1 MGYYER
7 LNEILAST
15 LEDKNRSMEVNSLK
29 ETAKLAKIIID
40 NTPSITKESFE
51 EYVSLNDSINIVG
64 DFLYNLNDNYS
75 SMYFNILQEKNIYK
89 GKEEPSVE
97 FIPFKGKD
105 LSAVRSDGKVIISYQ
120 NNINDIYSIA
130 HEIIHKLSQP

>member
-1 MGYYER
+1 MGYYNR

-51 EYVSLNDSINIVG
+51 EYVSEPWKGRYKSFWDVTLAEQFSRERIN
-64 DFLYNLNDNYS
+64 
-75 SMYFNILQEKNIYK
+75 
-89 GKEEPSVE
+89 GKCHH
-97 FIPFKGKD
+97 KQRH
-105 LSAVRSDGKVIISYQ
+105 SAIG
-120 NNINDIYSIA
+120 
-130 HEIIHKLSQP
+130 E